1 MFKTI
6 TALSTLCVVTSVVSA
21 GVSYDYSASYG
32 WEDPNGGTILGS
44 YGNLGYAN
52 IVDDPM
58 GGGGNGVLE
67 LFEDPV
73 SGTPQAYVGWI
84 TGLTDGDSI
93 YASFMALGHN
103 DLSSSS
109 IRIWA
114 HYTTND
120 DITAYEGSAG
130 GNNTYSG
137 ADWTLLD
144 HNWTFDSNDGER
156 GGLVIEARI
165 YTTSGDSGAAWVDD
179 LFMGVNDSD
188 GSGGVNIYTPGNI
201 PAPGALAL
209 LGLAGL
215 SRRRRS

>member
-1 MFKTI
+1 MFKTL
-6 TALSTLCVVTSVVSA
+6 TTLSALCVATSVASA
-21 GVSYDYSASYG
+21 GIQFDYTASYG

-44 YGNLGYAN
+44 YGNLGYAD
-52 IVDDPM
+52 IVDNPM
-58 GGGGNGVLE
+58 GEGSVLE
-67 LFEDPV
+67 LFEDPTG
-73 SGTPQAYVGWI
+73 GTPQAYVGWV

-103 DLSSSS
+103 DLASSSV
-109 IRIWA
+109 RIWA

-130 GNNTYSG
+130 GNSSYSG
-137 ADWTLLD
+137 AEWTLLD

-165 YTTSGDSGAAWVDD
+165 YTTSGDSGATWIDD
-179 LFMGVNDSD
+179 LFIGVGDTD
-188 GSGGVNIYTPGNI
+188 GSGGVNIFTPGNI

-215 SRRRRS
+215 TRRRRA